1 MSLALKPIIQSV
13 LFSSPNPL
21 KEEEL
26 YGVIKKEHPE
36 IEEAS
41 ILEALK
47 ELQYEYQSDKYG
59 IEIQQTGS
67 GYSFV
72 SKPAYY
78 PYIVNYIETIQK
90 RRLSKSALETLSIIA
105 FQSDCTKL
113 DIETIRGVASDYAI
127 DRLLEREL
135 VEISGRKETPG
146 HPTTYRTT
154 EKFLDYFG
162 IHSIED
168 LPKLTD
174 IQLPEN
180 ELGQSNEVLGPAEE
194 ESPIS

>member
-1 MSLALKPIIQSV
+1 MSIALKPIIQAV
-13 LFSSPNPL
+13 LFSSPHPI

-26 YGVIKKEHPE
+26 YGLIQKEHPE
-36 IEEAS
+36 IENAL

-47 ELQYEYQSDKYG
+47 ELQYEYQTDKYG

-72 SKPAYY
+72 SKAAYY
-78 PYIVNYIETIQK
+78 PYIVHYIETIQK

-105 FQSDCTKL
+105 FQPDCTKL
-113 DIETIRGVASDYAI
+113 DMETIRGVSSDYAI
-127 DRLLEREL
+127 ERLLEREL
-135 VEISGRKETPG
+135 IEISGRKDTPG

-168 LPKLTD
+168 LPRLTD
-174 IQLPEN
+174 IQVYEN
-180 ELGQSNEVLGPAEE
+180 ELGTPTEETNAE
-194 ESPIS
+194 

>member
-1 MSLALKPIIQSV
+1 MSIELKPIIQSV

-21 KEEEL
+21 KEDEI
-26 YGVIKKEHPE
+26 YSVIKKEHPE
-36 IEEAS
+36 IEETS

-47 ELQYEYQSDKYG
+47 ELQYEYQSEKYG

-67 GYSFV
+67 GYSYV

-78 PYIVNYIETIQK
+78 PYIVHYIETIQK

-105 FQSDCTKL
+105 FQPDCTKL
-113 DIETIRGVASDYAI
+113 DIETIRGVSSDYAI

-135 VEISGRKETPG
+135 IEITGRRDTPG
-146 HPTTYRTT
+146 HPTTYKTT

-162 IHSIED
+162 IHSVDD

-174 IQLPEN
+174 IQLPGN
-180 ELGQSNEVLGPAEE
+180 ELGQSEE
-194 ESPIS
+194 ESPIQ

>member
-1 MSLALKPIIQSV
+1 MSIAIKPIIQAI
-13 LFSSPNPL
+13 LFSSPNPI

-26 YGVIKKEHPE
+26 YSIIQREHPE
-36 IEEAS
+36 VDETS

-47 ELQYEYQSDKYG
+47 ELQYEYQTDKYG
-59 IEIQQTGS
+59 IEIQQSGS

-72 SKPAYY
+72 SKSVYY
-78 PYIVNYIETIQK
+78 PYIVKYIETIQK

-105 FQSDCTKL
+105 FQPDCTKL
-113 DIETIRGVASDYAI
+113 DIETIRGVSSDYAI

-135 VEISGRKETPG
+135 VEISGRRDTPG

-162 IHSIED
+162 IHSVED
-168 LPKLTD
+168 LPKLNEMH
-174 IQLPEN
+174 IVEN
-180 ELGQSNEVLGPAEE
+180 ELGTSQE
-194 ESPIS
+194 ESVTE

>member
-127 DRLLEREL
+127 DRLLESEL

-180 ELGQSNEVLGPAEE
+180 ELGQSNEDLGPAEE

>member
-1 MSLALKPIIQSV
+1 MIALKPIIQAV

-26 YGVIKKEHPE
+26 YSLIQKEHPE
-36 IEEAS
+36 IEVER

-47 ELQYEYQSDKYG
+47 ELQYEYQTEKFG

-67 GYSFV
+67 GYSLV
-72 SKPAYY
+72 SKSIYY

-105 FQSDCTKL
+105 FQPDCTKL
-113 DIETIRGVASDYAI
+113 DIETIRGVSSDYAI
-127 DRLLEREL
+127 DRLMEKEL
-135 VEISGRKETPG
+135 IEISGRKDTPG

-162 IHSIED
+162 IHSIDD
-168 LPKLTD
+168 LPRLTE
-174 IQLPEN
+174 IQIPEN
-180 ELGQSNEVLGPAEE
+180 ELGTNTEDLNLS
-194 ESPIS
+194 